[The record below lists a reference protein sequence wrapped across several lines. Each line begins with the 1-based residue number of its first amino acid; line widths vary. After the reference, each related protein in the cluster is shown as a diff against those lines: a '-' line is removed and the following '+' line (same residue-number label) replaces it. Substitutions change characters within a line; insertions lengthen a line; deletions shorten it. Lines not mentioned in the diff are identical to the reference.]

1 MDASFP
7 LPVFTGDAPLYD
19 QLYRHIAGAVQSGAL
34 SPGARLPS
42 KRRMCALAGVSM
54 STVEAAYSLLAAEGY
69 VLARPRSGY
78 VCAHLLPPAP
88 PAPAPPPEPS
98 APPPSPWAF
107 DCSTSAVDTSAFP
120 FSSWARIT
128 KEAVYEN
135 PGLLQR
141 GHPQGDAPLRSAL
154 GSLLAQYRG
163 VRCSPEQV
171 VVGPGA
177 DYLLS
182 LLLQLLPEHRA
193 VALEDPGYPAAYAA
207 AALHG
212 RRAVP
217 IPVDGEGMCPDALA
231 DSGAGMAYV
240 TPSHQFPLGVS
251 MPAGRRSR
259 LLHWAASAP
268 DRWIIEDDYDSE
280 FRWSSRPIPA
290 MQGMDRA
297 GRGGYPGALSPA
309 LPPPPPGG
317 PPDPPPPPPGGVP
330 RGPSPRPPPPA
341 ARAAGST
348 LPPALL
354 ERYRHT
360 FSHGACAV
368 SRFEQESL
376 RRFLAQGLY
385 GRHLRRTGNLYRKK
399 CALFAGALSAIPG
412 ASVSG
417 AEAGLHFLLTLPR
430 YSEEELTARAAEKSV
445 RVYPLSRYCHTVPP
459 KPSTVV
465 LGFAGLSEDQLRRA
479 AELLGEAWG

>member
-78 VCAHLLPPAP
+78 VCAHLLPPVPSAP
-88 PAPAPPPEPS
+88 IPPPEPS

-107 DCSTSAVDTSAFP
+107 DCSTSAVDVSAFP

-231 DSGAGMAYV
+231 DSGAGIAYV

-290 MQGMDRA
+290 MQGLDRA
-297 GRGGYPGALSPA
+297 GRVVYLGTFSRSIAPA
-309 LPPPPPGG
+309 IRAAYLILPP
-317 PPDPPPPPPGGVP
+317 
-330 RGPSPRPPPPA
+330 S
-341 ARAAGST
+341 
-348 LPPALL
+348 LL
-354 ERYRHT
+354 ERYRRT

-376 RRFLAQGLY
+376 RRFLTQGLY

>member
-1 MDASFP
+1 MADSFP
-7 LPVFTGDAPLYD
+7 LPVFGGDSPLYD
-19 QLYRHIAGAVQSGAL
+19 QLYRHIAGAIQSGAL
-34 SPGARLPS
+34 APGAKLPS
-42 KRRMCALAGVSM
+42 KRRLCALAGVSM
-54 STVEAAYSLLAAEGY
+54 STVETAYSLLAAEGY
-69 VLARPRSGY
+69 VLSKPRSGY
-78 VCAHLLPPAP
+78 VCAHLLLPASA
-88 PAPAPPPEPS
+88 APAPVPEAPQSLDPPR
-98 APPPSPWAF
+98 WAY
-107 DCSTSAVDTSAFP
+107 DCSTSAVDVSAFP

-290 MQGMDRA
+290 MQGLDRA
-297 GRGGYPGALSPA
+297 GRVVYLGTFSRSIAPA
-309 LPPPPPGG
+309 IRAAYLILPPG
-317 PPDPPPPPPGGVP
+317 
-330 RGPSPRPPPPA
+330 
-341 ARAAGST
+341 
-348 LPPALL
+348 LL
-354 ERYRHT
+354 ERYRRT

-376 RRFLAQGLY
+376 RRFLTQGLY

-412 ASVSG
+412 ATVSG

>member
-1 MDASFP
+1 MADSFP
-7 LPVFTGDAPLYD
+7 LPVLGGDAPLYD
-19 QLYRHIAGAVQSGAL
+19 QLYRHIAGAIRSGAL

-54 STVEAAYSLLAAEGY
+54 STVETAYSLLAAEGY
-69 VLARPRSGY
+69 VLSRPRSGY
-78 VCAHLLPPAP
+78 VCADLLPPAP
-88 PAPAPPPEPS
+88 AVPAHPPEAAPAPAPK
-98 APPPSPWAF
+98 WAY
-107 DCSTSAVDTSAFP
+107 DCSTSAVDVSVFP

-141 GHPQGDAPLRSAL
+141 GHPQGDGPLRAAL
-154 GSLLAQYRG
+154 AQLLSQYRG
-163 VRCSPEQV
+163 VRCSPDQV
-171 VVGPGA
+171 VVGAGA
-177 DYLLS
+177 DHLLS
-182 LLLQLLPEHRA
+182 LLLQLLPEQRA

-212 RRAVP
+212 REALP
-217 IPVDGEGMCPDALA
+217 IPVDGEGMVPEALDA
-231 DSGAGMAYV
+231 SGAGLAYV

-259 LLHWAASAP
+259 LLHWAASAQN
-268 DRWIIEDDYDSE
+268 RWLIEDDYDSE

-290 MQGMDRA
+290 LQGMDRA
-297 GRGGYPGALSPA
+297 GRVVYLGTFSRSIAPA
-309 LPPPPPGG
+309 IRAAYLILPPG
-317 PPDPPPPPPGGVP
+317 
-330 RGPSPRPPPPA
+330 
-341 ARAAGST
+341 
-348 LPPALL
+348 LL

-376 RRFLAQGLY
+376 RRFLVQGLY

-399 CALFAGALSAIPG
+399 CALFAGALADIPG
-412 ASVSG
+412 AEISG

-430 YSEEELTARAAEKSV
+430 YTEEELVERAAARSV
-445 RVYPLSRYCHTVPP
+445 RVHPLSRYCHAAPP
-459 KPSTVV
+459 RPSTVV
-465 LGFAGLSEDQLRRA
+465 LGFAGLTMEELAQAAALLRK
-479 AELLGEAWG
+479 AWE

>member
-1 MDASFP
+1 MDGSFP
-7 LPVFTGDAPLYD
+7 LPVFGGDAPLYD
-19 QLYRHIAGAVQSGAL
+19 QLYRHIAGAIQSGAL

-42 KRRMCALAGVSM
+42 KRRLCALAGVSM
-54 STVEAAYSLLAAEGY
+54 STVETAYSLLAAEGY
-69 VLARPRSGY
+69 ILAKPRSGY
-78 VCAHLLPPAP
+78 VCAHLLLPAP
-88 PAPAPPPEPS
+88 GPAAAPEAPAPPP
-98 APPPSPWAF
+98 PPQWAY
-107 DCSTSAVDTSAFP
+107 DCSTSAVDVSVFP

-141 GHPQGDAPLRSAL
+141 GHPQGDPPLRAAL
-154 GSLLAQYRG
+154 AQLLAQYRG

-171 VVGPGA
+171 VVGAGA

-182 LLLQLLPEHRA
+182 LLLQLLRSQRA

-212 RRAVP
+212 REAVP
-217 IPVDGEGMCPDALA
+217 IPVDGAGMDPDALA
-231 DSGAGMAYV
+231 ASGAGLAYV
-240 TPSHQFPLGVS
+240 TPSHQFPLGVT

-268 DRWIIEDDYDSE
+268 DRWLIEDDYDSE

-297 GRGGYPGALSPA
+297 GRVVYMGTFSRSIAPA
-309 LPPPPPGG
+309 IR
-317 PPDPPPPPPGGVP
+317 V
-330 RGPSPRPPPPA
+330 A
-341 ARAAGST
+341 YMI

-354 ERYRHT
+354 ERYRDT
-360 FSHGACAV
+360 FSHGTCTV

-376 RRFLAQGLY
+376 RRFIVQGLY

-399 CALFAGALSAIPG
+399 CALFTGALAEIPG
-412 ASVSG
+412 ASISG

-430 YSEEELTARAAEKSV
+430 YSEGELVKRAAEQSV
-445 RVYPLSRYCHTVPP
+445 RVHPLSRYCHAVSPR
-459 KPSTVV
+459 PSTVV
-465 LGFAGLSEDQLRRA
+465 LGFAGLTGEEIGQA
-479 AELLGEAWG
+479 AGRLTGAWK

>member
-1 MDASFP
+1 MAGSFP
-7 LPVFTGDAPLYD
+7 LPVFDGGAPLYD
-19 QLYRHIAGAVQSGAL
+19 QLYRHIAGAIRSGAL
-34 SPGARLPS
+34 SPGAKLPS

-54 STVEAAYSLLAAEGY
+54 STVETAYSLLAAEGY
-69 VLARPRSGY
+69 VLAKPRSGY
-78 VCAHLLPPAP
+78 LCADLLPPAP
-88 PAPAPPPEPS
+88 EAPVPPAREA
-98 APPPSPWAF
+98 APPPSRWVC
-107 DCSTSAVDTSAFP
+107 DCSTSAVDVSAFP

-141 GHPQGDAPLRSAL
+141 GHPQGDEPLRAAL
-154 GSLLAQYRG
+154 ASLLAQYRG
-163 VRCSPEQV
+163 VRCAPEQI
-171 VVGPGA
+171 VVGAGA

-182 LLLQLLPEHRA
+182 LLLQLLPGQRA

-207 AALHG
+207 ATLHG
-212 RRAVP
+212 RQAVP
-217 IPVDGEGMCPDALA
+217 IPVDGEGMEPGALA
-231 DSGAGMAYV
+231 DSGARMAYV
-240 TPSHQFPLGVS
+240 TPSHQFPLGVT

-290 MQGMDRA
+290 MQGLDRA
-297 GRGGYPGALSPA
+297 GRVVYLGTFSRSIAPA
-309 LPPPPPGG
+309 I
-317 PPDPPPPPPGGVP
+317 
-330 RGPSPRPPPPA
+330 
-341 ARAAGST
+341 RAAYLI

-354 ERYRHT
+354 ERYRNT
-360 FSHGACAV
+360 FSHGACTV

-399 CALFAGALSAIPG
+399 CALFTQALSAIPG

-430 YSEEELTARAAEKSV
+430 YSEDELVARAAERSV
-445 RVYPLSRYCHTVPP
+445 RVYPLSRYCHGAAPR
-459 KPSTVV
+459 PSTVV
-465 LGFAGLSEDQLRRA
+465 LGFAGLSAEEIGRA
-479 AELLGEAWG
+479 AELLQEAWG

>member
-107 DCSTSAVDTSAFP
+107 DCSTSAVDVSAFP

-297 GRGGYPGALSPA
+297 GRVVYLGTFSRSIAPA
-309 LPPPPPGG
+309 IRAAYLILPP
-317 PPDPPPPPPGGVP
+317 
-330 RGPSPRPPPPA
+330 S
-341 ARAAGST
+341 
-348 LPPALL
+348 LL
-354 ERYRHT
+354 ERYRRT